1 MTMKFGRL
9 YYLIMETVCLIC
21 FQKLLLSVRISYI
34 LSIMFLELG
43 KSIELGFR
51 YKSGIIKKLVVN
63 NKKLK
68 ILHSK

>member
-1 MTMKFGRL
+1 
-9 YYLIMETVCLIC
+9 
-21 FQKLLLSVRISYI
+21 
-34 LSIMFLELG
+34 MFLELG